1 MIRGLIGVAA
11 LAVCVAAGWI
21 SPDALVC
28 YADEREASQE
38 ADAAIVIPEHAHV
51 TILEDHAGEW
61 YLSASAYLSKVG
73 TA

>member
-1 MIRGLIGVAA
+1 MAA
-11 LAVCVAAGWI
+11 LTVCVAAGWI
-21 SPDALVC
+21 SPDELV
-28 YADEREASQE
+28 YFGEEHEPSQE
-38 ADAAIVIPEHAHV
+38 PEAAIVIPEHAHV

>member
-1 MIRGLIGVAA
+1 MLGVAA

-21 SPDALVC
+21 LPGELVC
-28 YADEREASQE
+28 YVEEHEPSQE
-38 ADAAIVIPEHAHV
+38 PEAAIVIPEHAHV
-51 TILEDHAGEW
+51 TLLEDHTGEW